1 MKSKI
6 HRCNCRKVWSIQNR
20 KFKITV
26 QSILLTGEW
35 IAELKPERKCEPKGF
50 VTTKKSREIVYNPT
64 SKYLENFKIIDKLIY
79 DKKTSTSILKT
90 ENVYFLLRM
99 VPVIFL
105 KRKHKTIRFTLF
117 LYKQMSK

>member
-64 SKYLENFKIIDKLIY
+64 SKYLENFTIIDKLIY
-79 DKKTSTSILKT
+79 DKKNVNFNIKNGKCLFFAEDGTCYILKKET
-90 ENVYFLLRM
+90 
-99 VPVIFL
+99 
-105 KRKHKTIRFTLF
+105 
-117 LYKQMSK
+117 

>member
-35 IAELKPERKCEPKGF
+35 FAELKPERKCEPKGF
-50 VTTKKSREIVYNPT
+50 VTTKKSRGIVYNPT
-64 SKYLENFKIIDKLIY
+64 SKHLENFTIVDKLIY
-79 DKKTSTSILKT
+79 DKKNINFNIRNGKCLFFAEDGTCYILKKET
-90 ENVYFLLRM
+90 
-99 VPVIFL
+99 
-105 KRKHKTIRFTLF
+105 
-117 LYKQMSK
+117 